1 MTSINFKKQGEF
13 YMLYLDLIF
22 LLLLIIISYL
32 TLSRWYTKRHLA
44 KYQKGSST
52 RYKSKDTKL
61 KNFISKIN
69 FLKTKELFLSKQG
82 YPLRLDSIRYYLFK
96 LLLSTLFFV
105 ASYKNY
111 DSIIFSIILSLIG
124 YFFIDVYIMVN
135 KRSRDAEICNDLYN
149 VVNSICIQLS
159 AHVSMKDSLKKQF
172 ENCKNN
178 DLKRALIEFSTTYE
192 LSELNID
199 KAIKVLENKFDILE
213 INMFCNA
220 LSEYNNTGNVIEVL
234 ENLAESLGEKQ
245 VVKMKDDTRT
255 KVIYITMGVL
265 LALTNIILLVFYPLF
280 ISVSQNFNNIF
291 K

>member
-1 MTSINFKKQGEF
+1 
-13 YMLYLDLIF
+13 MLYYNLVFF
-22 LLLLIIISYL
+22 LLLFVICYL
-32 TLSRWYTKRHLA
+32 SLSRWYTKRELS

-52 RYKSKDTKL
+52 KYKTKDSKF

-96 LLLSTLFFV
+96 VLLATLFLV
-105 ASYKNY
+105 ASLRNY
-111 DSIIFSIILSLIG
+111 DSIIFSTILSLIG
-124 YFFIDVYIMVN
+124 FFFIDFYILVN
-135 KRSRDAEICNDLYN
+135 KRARDAEICNDLYN

-172 ENCKNN
+172 ENCQND
-178 DLKRALIEFSTTYE
+178 DLKKALIEFSTTYE

-199 KAIKVLENKFDILE
+199 KAIKTLENRFDILE

-220 LSEYNNTGNVIEVL
+220 LSEYNHTGNVIEVL
-234 ENLAESLGEKQ
+234 ENLAESLCEKK
-245 VVKMKDDTRT
+245 VNKIKDDTRT
-255 KVIYITMGVL
+255 KIIYITIGVL
-265 LALTNIILLVFYPLF
+265 IALTNIILLIFYPLF
-280 ISVSQNFNNIF
+280 VSIGQSLNNIF

>member
-1 MTSINFKKQGEF
+1 
-13 YMLYLDLIF
+13 MLYYNLVFF
-22 LLLLIIISYL
+22 LLLFVICYL
-32 TLSRWYTKRHLA
+32 SLSRCYTKRELS

-52 RYKSKDTKL
+52 KYKTKDSKF

-96 LLLSTLFFV
+96 VLLATLFLV
-105 ASYKNY
+105 ASLRNY
-111 DSIIFSIILSLIG
+111 DSIIFSTILSLIG
-124 YFFIDVYIMVN
+124 FFFIDFYILVN
-135 KRSRDAEICNDLYN
+135 KRTRDAEICNDLYN

-172 ENCKNN
+172 ENCQND
-178 DLKRALIEFSTTYE
+178 DLKKALIEFSTTYE

-199 KAIKVLENKFDILE
+199 KAIKTLENRFDILE

-220 LSEYNNTGNVIEVL
+220 LSEYNHTGNVIEVL
-234 ENLAESLGEKQ
+234 ENLAESLCEKK
-245 VVKMKDDTRT
+245 VNKIKDDTRT
-255 KVIYITMGVL
+255 KIIYITIGVL
-265 LALTNIILLVFYPLF
+265 IALTNIILLIFYPLF
-280 ISVSQNFNNIF
+280 VSIGQSFNNIF

>member
-1 MTSINFKKQGEF
+1 
-13 YMLYLDLIF
+13 MLYLDLLF
-22 LLLLIIISYL
+22 LLLLLIISYL
-32 TLSRWYTKRHLA
+32 SLSRWYTKKHLA
-44 KYQKGSST
+44 KYQKGSNT
-52 RYKSKDTKL
+52 RYKSKDTNL
-61 KNFISKIN
+61 KNLISKYN

-96 LLLSTLFFV
+96 ILLAVLFFS

-124 YFFIDVYIMVN
+124 YFFVDFYIYIN
-135 KRSRDAEICNDLYN
+135 KKSRDAEICNDLYN

-172 ENCKNN
+172 EHCKND

-199 KAIKVLENKFDILE
+199 KAINVLETRFDILE
-213 INMFCNA
+213 IDMFCNA

-234 ENLAESLGEKQ
+234 ENLAESLSEKQ
-245 VVKMKDDTRT
+245 VAKMKDDTRS
-255 KVIYITMGVL
+255 KIIYITIGVL
-265 LALTNIILLVFYPLF
+265 IALTNIIVLVFYPLF
-280 ISVSQNFNNIF
+280 ISISQSFNNIF